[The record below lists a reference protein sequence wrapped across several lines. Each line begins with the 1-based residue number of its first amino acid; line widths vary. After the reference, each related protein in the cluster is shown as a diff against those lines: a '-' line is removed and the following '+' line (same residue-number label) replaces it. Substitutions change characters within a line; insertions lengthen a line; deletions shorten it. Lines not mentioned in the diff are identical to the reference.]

1 MINITLEE
9 ARELYKQGSLAKEIA
24 LRAFPKGE
32 IVNDYKQVTSL
43 PKEINCKTDR
53 LYARLVTAYK
63 QISEGRKVELTSKKC
78 YLPEIVLAASTVPRC
93 GEYKGKVVIDNKTF
107 SIYIR
112 TRTALFD
119 GRVDFENDG
128 VYCGAYVRNNYTIG
142 PGSYVY
148 DCEHILSPEKAIG
161 KIKDGNL
168 IINNERKCNICI
180 DPYEIEKCCECEI
193 LPYCNGGCHH
203 LRKSGKDF
211 CPDEKNYISEFLK
224 LYYKKYYAEAKE

>member
-78 YLPEIVLAASTVPRC
+78 YLPEIV
-93 GEYKGKVVIDNKTF
+93 
-107 SIYIR
+107 
-112 TRTALFD
+112 
-119 GRVDFENDG
+119 
-128 VYCGAYVRNNYTIG
+128 
-142 PGSYVY
+142 
-148 DCEHILSPEKAIG
+148 
-161 KIKDGNL
+161 
-168 IINNERKCNICI
+168 
-180 DPYEIEKCCECEI
+180 
-193 LPYCNGGCHH
+193 
-203 LRKSGKDF
+203 
-211 CPDEKNYISEFLK
+211 
-224 LYYKKYYAEAKE
+224 